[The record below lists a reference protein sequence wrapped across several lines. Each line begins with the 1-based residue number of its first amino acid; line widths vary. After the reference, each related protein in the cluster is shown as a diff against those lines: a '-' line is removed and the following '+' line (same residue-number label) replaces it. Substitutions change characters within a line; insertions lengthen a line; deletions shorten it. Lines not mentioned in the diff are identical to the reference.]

1 MTFQVLTEIGILAK
15 LVVIILKYYFAL
27 LSGMLSVSCREV
39 GVDCDFVGKGESEKE
54 LMDNLV
60 DHAIKDHGFTRED
73 VLKPEM
79 QEKIKAHIHR
89 S

>member
-1 MTFQVLTEIGILAK
+1 MF
-15 LVVIILKYYFAL
+15 
-27 LSGMLSVSCREV
+27 SVSCREV

-79 QEKIKAHIHR
+79 QEKIKPISINHKYYSSLLHK
-89 S
+89 

>member
-1 MTFQVLTEIGILAK
+1 MLYENRILAK

-27 LSGMLSVSCREV
+27 ESGMLSVSCREV
-39 GVDCDFVGKGESEKE
+39 GVDCDFVGKESEKE

-60 DHAIKDHGFTRED
+60 DHAIKDHGFTREN

-79 QEKIKAHIHR
+79 QEEIKAHIHQ